1 MELLS
6 LDLIAISTITRF
18 SKFSELFV
26 FHNTEETDHRSS
38 FTEIS
43 FVFTVNEGMQP
54 FVYEK
59 IQDVSLLPPTVM
71 LLLILLML
79 RNGQVFLFSANI
91 TFFSFNLEAYLDI
104 LLICISI
111 ILRIGGG
118 SMVGAIG
125 GSTQREPHVVGKPS
139 TFMMDYLAKEYVT
152 QPRLL

>member
-1 MELLS
+1 
-6 LDLIAISTITRF
+6 
-18 SKFSELFV
+18 
-26 FHNTEETDHRSS
+26 
-38 FTEIS
+38 
-43 FVFTVNEGMQP
+43 MQP

-91 TFFSFNLEAYLDI
+91 TFFFNLEAYLDI